1 MKTLYLSDLDGTLLN
16 SACRIT
22 PFTAETI
29 NLLCEN
35 GILFSFATARSR
47 STTLKV
53 TKGIEC
59 SLPVIVYNGVF
70 TVEYKS
76 GKMLCSNFFSDGDSR
91 EILSALLGAEIGPI
105 VYSVTNGQEKFSYLL
120 NDLSPA
126 AVEFV
131 TSRTNDRRDNPV
143 AHRSELLNGE
153 TFYFTCIDKA
163 ENLRPLYEQF
173 KDRFRCVYSKDIYTG
188 EQWLEIM
195 PSGATKAQA
204 ALKLKAALGC
214 GRLVAFG
221 DSENDLDLFAVADEC
236 YAVENAVPELKARA
250 TAVIGSN
257 NEDAVA
263 KFLLQ
268 RCTE

>member
-1 MKTLYLSDLDGTLLN
+1 MPA
-16 SACRIT
+16 ACRTIT
-22 PFTAETI
+22 A
-29 NLLCEN
+29 N
-35 GILFSFATARSR
+35 ATA
-47 STTLKV
+47 
-53 TKGIEC
+53 
-59 SLPVIVYNGVF
+59 
-70 TVEYKS
+70 
-76 GKMLCSNFFSDGDSR
+76 
-91 EILSALLGAEIGPI
+91 A
-105 VYSVTNGQEKFSYLL
+105 
-120 NDLSPA
+120 DLSPA
-126 AVEFV
+126 AAEFV

-204 ALKLKAALGC
+204 ALKLKKALGC
-214 GRLVAFG
+214 GRIVAFG

>member
-29 NLLCEN
+29 NRLCEN

-195 PSGATKAQA
+195 PSGAAKAQA
-204 ALKLKAALGC
+204 ALKLKKALGC
-214 GRLVAFG
+214 GRIVAFG